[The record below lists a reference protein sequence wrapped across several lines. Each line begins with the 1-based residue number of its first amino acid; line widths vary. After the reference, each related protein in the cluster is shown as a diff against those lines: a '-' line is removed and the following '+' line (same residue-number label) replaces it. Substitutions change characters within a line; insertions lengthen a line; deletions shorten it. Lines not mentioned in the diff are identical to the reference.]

1 MTFTPTS
8 DVNTAWTATIN
19 GPTKDLLI
27 RATTDTLYSQDP
39 YLQQLRQNICKHSIM
54 LFLLKMNYSY
64 RQQFFEF
71 LKTFADFLIGR
82 KPKFPMWLVFNN
94 YLVNGIF
101 YPEPP
106 PPAPAPTDHFEK
118 SFEKNNDFEDEKNFE
133 NESSGYPKEFF
144 LLTDSFEYHELL
156 ESAKAALKIGGEED
170 DEKQKLSEFSSTIS
184 TMIPFPI
191 CSSMENDEFLKMSQR
206 TPICSSF
213 ENETVF
219 SHMHYRGY
227 DIEGENHRNSK
238 AHHGNF
244 LENKID
250 LQRYEELEELQNFES
265 AYNSY
270 RNFSSFSNIIEED
283 EFENTYVGAQSYDDN
298 VGFQKLET
306 TDRNVRNAAF
316 MNDKFQKPT
325 STKYK
330 NSKGDLSKAQYNQ
343 YQGTEGYEIS
353 VQTQSDG
360 IFDISNANKFDY
372 ENQRNSQSMVNQK
385 YKSPA
390 DSERKAFRSTK
401 IGRKKKETIN
411 TTDKV
416 LKAQKKSRKLER
428 ENEKLMEKQMED
440 KYNNSNSQN
449 QTRKMTEDKSKKPSS
464 KLNFRKYLQES
475 SNVPKMASI
484 PQEENRNKNQESKT
498 DFRKNRSNSFSS
510 GDNKSPV
517 FPAKKRRSLS
527 VTVLNFIKKSKCSKT
542 DKKEIFRNYSTDDSF
557 IDSEDE
563 YFQYQLKIVSEK
575 PSERN
580 KSLSIEDK
588 NMSVERQNLLNDVQG
603 LNIIE
608 SKSFLEEASPDANNK
623 QVQNDNLT
631 QLDQFTEHLIMQE
644 VFEELLS
651 VVERAPPIPKQK
663 RASNPD
669 NGVVRA
675 SWKDYIPEE
684 EDEDTNSI
692 DLMMN
697 EFLEVVVKESSDLIE
712 TPIIEKKE
720 DIPRIKVKEEKP
732 VMKSKEEQSSVKV
745 KEEKPAMK
753 TKEEKTFVKVK
764 EEKPVITIKDEKEK
778 AFVKVKE
785 EIPEIKKKEEEKPIL
800 KTKEDKALLKTKE
813 EKPVIKIKEET
824 LDDSFSVEEEEPIFE
839 KDYDYDEQES
849 MTEEEHFLTEDNFGE
864 EENNL
869 YTEDDQ
875 EEEDNALIQENDLA
889 NEDESFDTIG
899 DEFKGDAPEI
909 VDVKVKE
916 DKPKLVS
923 EKSTEGAGS
932 RWKLLKTLKEKK
944 IEEKQNEEKKKEQV
958 IIFN

>member
-1 MTFTPTS
+1 
-8 DVNTAWTATIN
+8 
-19 GPTKDLLI
+19 
-27 RATTDTLYSQDP
+27 
-39 YLQQLRQNICKHSIM
+39 
-54 LFLLKMNYSY
+54 
-64 RQQFFEF
+64 
-71 LKTFADFLIGR
+71 
-82 KPKFPMWLVFNN
+82 MWLVFNN

-106 PPAPAPTDHFEK
+106 PPAPAPTDNFEK
-118 SFEKNNDFEDEKNFE
+118 NFEKNNDFEDEKNFE

-156 ESAKAALKIGGEED
+156 ESAKAALKIGGEEE
-170 DEKQKLSEFSSTIS
+170 DEKQKLSDFSTTIS

-219 SHMHYRGY
+219 SHMQYRGF

-238 AHHGNF
+238 SHHGNF
-244 LENKID
+244 VENKID

-270 RNFSSFSNIIEED
+270 RNFSTFSNIIEED

-298 VGFQKLET
+298 VCFQKLEM

-316 MNDKFQKPT
+316 MNDKIRKPT
-325 STKYK
+325 PTKSK
-330 NSKGDLSKAQYNQ
+330 NSKMDLSKAQYNQ
-343 YQGTEGYEIS
+343 YRGTEGYEIS

-360 IFDISNANKFDY
+360 FFDISNENKFDY
-372 ENQRNSQSMVNQK
+372 ENQRNAQSMVNQK
-385 YKSPA
+385 YHRSA
-390 DSERKAFRSTK
+390 DSDRKAFRTTK
-401 IGRKKKETIN
+401 VGRKKKETIS
-411 TTDKV
+411 TTDKA
-416 LKAQKKSRKLER
+416 LKAQKKSKKLER
-428 ENEKLMEKQMED
+428 ENEKIMEKQMED
-440 KYNNSNSQN
+440 KYNHSNSQN
-449 QTRKMTEDKSKKPSS
+449 QTRKLSEEKSKKPTS

-475 SNVPKMASI
+475 SNVPKVAAI
-484 PQEENRNKNQESKT
+484 PQEKNENKNQESKN

-527 VTVLNFIKKSKCSKT
+527 VTVLNFIKKSKCSKNE
-542 DKKEIFRNYSTDDSF
+542 KKEIFRNYSTDDSF

-588 NMSVERQNLLNDVQG
+588 NMSEERQNLLNDVEG
-603 LNIIE
+603 LNLNKSE
-608 SKSFLEEASPDANNK
+608 SFLKEASPEANNK
-623 QVQNDNLT
+623 QVQNDNLSEP
-631 QLDQFTEHLIMQE
+631 DQFTEHLLMQE

-692 DLMMN
+692 DMMMN

-712 TPIIEKKE
+712 TPVIETKE
-720 DIPRIKVKEEKP
+720 DKPYIKVKEEKP
-732 VMKSKEEQSSVKV
+732 VMKSKEGISSVKV
-745 KEEKPAMK
+745 KEEKTVMK
-753 TKEEKTFVKVK
+753 MKDEKTFVKVK
-764 EEKPVITIKDEKEK
+764 AEKPVIKIKDEKEK
-778 AFVKVKE
+778 AFEKVKDE
-785 EIPEIKKKEEEKPIL
+785 TPEIKKKEEDKICL
-800 KTKEDKALLKTKE
+800 KAKE
-813 EKPVIKIKEET
+813 EKPAIKIKEEQ
-824 LDDSFSVEEEEPIFE
+824 LDDSFRYDESVEEEEAIFE
-839 KDYDYDEQES
+839 RDYDYDEQES

-864 EENNL
+864 DENNL
-869 YTEDDQ
+869 YTEDEQ
-875 EEEDNALIQENDLA
+875 FLTEEENALIQEDDLV
-889 NEDESFDTIG
+889 NEDESFDLAG
-899 DEFKGDAPEI
+899 DELKRDAPEI

-916 DKPKLVS
+916 VKPKLVT

-944 IEEKQNEEKKKEQV
+944 IEEKQIEEMKKEQV
-958 IIFN
+958 NTFV